1 MLHHQQVTSS
11 THPQTIGADGMNTN
25 LRGLLSHHNPHG
37 MYTAASGQV
46 IRVNLSGQPQQMNN
60 VVTYRSAPGVQQYP
74 VSLAPP
80 TMSRYSNPHP
90 SQHPAQHA
98 NQLSGTP
105 HQQQQLY
112 QLQQQQQQQQQSRI
126 SPHAVMFNNPG
137 MRPALHARVQSPQSS
152 NQQSQPLAQP
162 MHQGGGVQWH
172 IPQQSAGMV
181 NGTGLP
187 PNSSS
192 QHHSASRPPPLPLP
206 VDESFKITLKHVPQ
220 QQQQLMQRAA
230 PAPAPSMVVDAGNKM
245 PGGHVTSSVSKTPS
259 PSQARVEDPEKSLD
273 KFCQE
278 SVNDL
283 MATIAKLDRNGIEV
297 VPEGQKVMGAGDSP
311 LVDSSTGLDEGAGP
325 SHMSLPPPVTMLIDE
340 HAKNGGDTQK
350 DDPNEDWC
358 AVCMDGG
365 ELVCCDKC
373 PKVFHT
379 YCHIPNLKAIPEESE
394 TWQCL
399 LCTNLKEIID
409 APPSPAAERR
419 GQGLSHRDQ
428 KLAERIVLELYC
440 QYEPSLHFR
449 ETVGPEVKEYH
460 EKIKKPMS
468 LDKIRRKLDVNDM
481 CHYSNLQEL
490 VSDVRL
496 IFRNAYTFNLK
507 ESQIYQDARTLEEF
521 FEHLL
526 EKWLPGYAY
535 DSALPSDD
543 ESDSPP
549 QKKFRRIV
557 LPE

>member
-1 MLHHQQVTSS
+1 
-11 THPQTIGADGMNTN
+11 
-25 LRGLLSHHNPHG
+25 
-37 MYTAASGQV
+37 MYQIS
-46 IRVNLSGQPQQMNN
+46 
-60 VVTYRSAPGVQQYP
+60 
-74 VSLAPP
+74 
-80 TMSRYSNPHP
+80 
-90 SQHPAQHA
+90 
-98 NQLSGTP
+98 
-105 HQQQQLY
+105 
-112 QLQQQQQQQQQSRI
+112 QQQQQQQQQQQARI

-137 MRPALHARVQSPQSS
+137 MRPVLHARVQSPHSS
-152 NQQSQPLAQP
+152 NQQSQSLPPP

-172 IPQQSAGMV
+172 IPQQSGGMV

-187 PNSSS
+187 LNHSS
-192 QHHSASRPPPLPLP
+192 QHNVSSRPSPQTVPL
-206 VDESFKITLKHVPQ
+206 DESFKITLKQVPQ
-220 QQQQLMQRAA
+220 QQTVQRTTSAGVL
-230 PAPAPSMVVDAGNKM
+230 APSVIGDAGNRM
-245 PGGHVTSSVSKTPS
+245 PGGHVTSSVPKTPS

-297 VPEGQKVMGAGDSP
+297 VPEGQKVTGAGDSP

-325 SHMSLPPPVTMLIDE
+325 SHLSLPQPVTMLIDE
-340 HAKNGGDTQK
+340 HAKSGGETQK

-419 GQGLSHRDQ
+419 GRGLSHRDQ

-468 LDKIRRKLDVNDM
+468 LDKIRRKLDVNDVS
-481 CHYSNLQEL
+481 HYDSLQE
-490 VSDVRL
+490 VVGDIRL
-496 IFRNAYTFNLK
+496 IFKNAYVFNPK

-521 FEHLL
+521 FEHML
-526 EKWLPGYAY
+526 EKWLPTYAY
-535 DSALPSDD
+535 DPTLPSDD

-549 QKKFRRIV
+549 QKKYRRIV